1 MPLTHDI
8 GVRIPYPLPKKAI
21 GNGRFFCSGP
31 EATAGPARREGR
43 LAPGKPGQPPAPR
56 RQDGRSSSEAK
67 AAGAADRTAEEAA
80 TRAVARPPRK
90 RGTAQTAEATEETA
104 RSGGKG
110 CKTRGAARPAKKGQR
125 PHAQR
130 YGTAPRDAHTA
141 QPPDAGDLR
150 RSSFLSP
157 APDTRPD
164 APPAKPRQDTDTR
177 PEAPPA
183 KTEQDPATH
192 RPTPNTAAPR
202 HAPIRPKISR
212 R

>member
-1 MPLTHDI
+1 MLRASPDS
-8 GVRIPYPLPKKAI
+8 P
-21 GNGRFFCSGP
+21 GP
-31 EATAGPARREGR
+31 RAAR
-43 LAPGKPGQPPAPR
+43 Q
-56 RQDGRSSSEAK
+56 QDGRSSSEAK

-125 PHAQR
+125 PHAPR